1 MARAD
6 LLKQLFRSYRN
17 SDREQ
22 FMEAAYAIVEEE
34 RRKHHSM
41 LATELGRILGNGV
54 PAVPPTLRGILQPPP
69 RDVERKVP
77 LLEIRRPDRY
87 FSDLILDNAVLVGLE
102 RVLREFR
109 EWDVLESNGL
119 TPSN

>member
-34 RRKHHSM
+34 RLKHHSM
-41 LATELGRILGNGV
+41 LANELTRILSNGV
-54 PAVPPTLRGILQPPP
+54 PAIPPTLRRVLQPPP
-69 RDVERKVP
+69 RDLERKVP
-77 LLEIRRPDRY
+77 LLEVRQPKVTRH
-87 FSDLILDNAVLVGLE
+87 LVA
-102 RVLREFR
+102 
-109 EWDVLESNGL
+109 SNPPIGKHRKL
-119 TPSN
+119 WSKLWSMAAPARTRDQ